1 MQGNT
6 VPDASGAARVLRKMG
21 GSFGTAVLAA
31 SLAGAG
37 TTDPFGKIFLWV
49 TVFAVGS
56 LPPALMLP

>member
-1 MQGNT
+1 
-6 VPDASGAARVLRKMG
+6 MG